1 MNATQLLLDVI
12 FSSIGLGY
20 FLYGKKQKM
29 TVPFIVG
36 LVLMVFPYFI
46 ESNALLGGI
55 GLLLSAIPYFY
66 NFNVTQNQSCSNFIS
81 TTFQ

>member
-1 MNATQLLLDVI
+1 MNATQLFLGVI

-29 TVPFIVG
+29 TVPFVVG

-46 ESNALLGGI
+46 ESNF
-55 GLLLSAIPYFY
+55 LLSGVGIVLSVIPYFLR
-66 NFNVTQNQSCSNFIS
+66 F
-81 TTFQ
+81 